1 MNTEI
6 IIAVLLGIGLSAS
19 SGFRVFIPLLVASVA
34 SYFDVLHLGQG
45 FDWLGS
51 VPSMIVFGVAAVL
64 EVIAYYIPV
73 VDNFLDTIATPLA
86 IGAGALLTTAVLPI
100 DENLSRWAMGII
112 IGGGSAASIQTGTS
126 LLRLFSTKATLTTAN
141 PIVSTTEN
149 VSATTSSILALF
161 FPVLIGI
168 IFLIIIGYVLFRM
181 AKWKQSR
188 NSSS

>member
-19 SGFRVFIPLLVASVA
+19 SGFRVFIPLLVASIA

-51 VPSMIVFGVAAVL
+51 VPSMIVFGVAAVV

-181 AKWKQSR
+181 AKWRQAK
-188 NSSS
+188 NPSS

>member
-6 IIAVLLGIGLSAS
+6 TIALLLGIGLSAS

-51 VPSMIVFGVAAVL
+51 VPSMIVFGVAAVV

-181 AKWKQSR
+181 AKWRQSK

>member
-51 VPSMIVFGVAAVL
+51 IPAMVVFGVAAVL

-73 VDNFLDTIATPLA
+73 VDNLLDTIATPLA

-100 DENLSRWAMGII
+100 DENLSRWVMGII

-126 LLRLFSTKATLTTAN
+126 LLRLFSTKATMTTAN

-168 IFLIIIGYVLFRM
+168 FFLIIIGYVLFRWV
-181 AKWKQSR
+181 KLRQSKKP
-188 NSSS
+188 SS

>member
-6 IIAVLLGIGLSAS
+6 IIAILLGIGLSAS

-34 SYFDVLHLGQG
+34 SYFDILHLGQG

-51 VPSMIVFGVAAVL
+51 IPAMIIFGVAAVL

-149 VSATTSSILALF
+149 ISATSSSILALF

-181 AKWKQSR
+181 AKWRQSK
-188 NSSS
+188 NPSA